1 MNTLINRWNECF
13 ALAVTDWLKLNS
25 TEEQIDAPENL
36 AAYINPISESFSGE
50 ETIAVSLL
58 WDLSHHSVSD
68 KKQKDDNLPDDN
80 GDTNATLPVDSVQQP
95 WSGTVL
101 LLASKTEIATLLSA
115 VGVISSGNATEK
127 DDLDEAA
134 ELTKRASSAD
144 LPDQWLGWIR
154 AVAAAMPVT
163 ERPAKVDLVKQ
174 PQQGDISPCQLQ
186 IGKNQVR
193 IGLIYELTIA
203 GEAGSSRVGQNID
216 ESEFNENPSFGGTSR
231 RTGSVYSTGNQ
242 NLDLLLDVEVDAS
255 LRFGAREITIHE
267 LLETGPGDVLE
278 LDRNIYDPVDLIVG
292 DKIVARGE
300 VVLVNGNFGLRV
312 TEVAEPRK
320 CLESVRC
327 LF

>member
-1 MNTLINRWNECF
+1 MNTLVNRWNECF
-13 ALAVTDWLKLNS
+13 ALAVTDWLKQNS
-25 TEEQIDAPENL
+25 TEEQINEPENL
-36 AAYINPISESFSGE
+36 AAYLNPLSESFSAE

-58 WDLSHHSVSD
+58 WDLAHHSATSSEL
-68 KKQKDDNLPDDN
+68 KEEKSSEEN
-80 GDTNATLPVDSVQQP
+80 GDAKATLAVDPAEQP

-101 LLASKTEIATLLSA
+101 FLASKTEVATLLRA
-115 VGVISSGNATEK
+115 VGVISPANATGK

-134 ELTKRASSAD
+134 DLADLANSVD
-144 LPDQWLGWIR
+144 LPDQWLEWIR
-154 AVAAAMPVT
+154 AVAASMPAT
-163 ERPAKVDLVKQ
+163 ERPAKVDLVNQ
-174 PQQGDISPCQLQ
+174 PQLGDISPCQLQ
-186 IGKNQVR
+186 IGKSSIRV
-193 IGLIYELTIA
+193 GLIYELTVA
-203 GEAGSSRVGQNID
+203 GETDSSSASNGLEDERVAEGQ
-216 ESEFNENPSFGGTSR
+216 SFGQGAQR
-231 RTGSVYSTGNQ
+231 MDANYSTGNQ